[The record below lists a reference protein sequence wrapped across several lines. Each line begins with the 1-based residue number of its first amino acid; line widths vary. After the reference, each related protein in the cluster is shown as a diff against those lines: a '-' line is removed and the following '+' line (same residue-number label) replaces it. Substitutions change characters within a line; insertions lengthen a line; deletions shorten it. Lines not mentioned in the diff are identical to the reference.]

1 MVKKN
6 TSVKITANTVSL
18 PENET
23 SWKNYTIALLNKMD
37 ENKATAYRKK
47 FKKSI
52 IFWRK
57 CGGSLDDSIIAKL
70 DELNIRY
77 AVKGVSKHG
86 KRIVVLKQTTP
97 DDTASKILAKVPS
110 WKRMCMCILKN
121 DTDCSYMGF

>member
-1 MVKKN
+1 MAKETVAKR
-6 TSVKITANTVSL
+6 ITANTVSL
-18 PENET
+18 PKNET
-23 SWKNYTIALLNKMD
+23 SWKNYTIALLKKMNK
-37 ENKATAYRKK
+37 NKAAAYRKK

-57 CGGSLDDSIIAKL
+57 RGGSLDDSIIAKL